1 MEEGSIMLSVGDL
14 IRYKSFKANKAYG
27 VVLEVHPTPRGT
39 FRYRV
44 HWVDNGV
51 ESYYSNIEIEKV

>member
-1 MEEGSIMLSVGDL
+1 MLEVFEVGDL
-14 IRYKSFKANKAYG
+14 IRYRSFKANKAYG
-27 VVLEVHPTPRGT
+27 VGLEVHPTPRGT